1 MSLRCKCDKSVML
14 KQRNVVSISKSS
26 SDPGAV
32 SRAGRKDTTKGS
44 KHGHSSL
51 VFENFRHAFSPGPTN
66 CPWVS
71 EDGKTFDGRLGW
83 KRIGTEKRGT
93 MGQNFRFYRR
103 KKNNKTKQ
111 NLKKKVNL
119 RKSTYKNI
127 SLNKMTVCTVTTPF
141 SSDMFVVPS

>member
-14 KQRNVVSISKSS
+14 KQRNVASISKSS
-26 SDPGAV
+26 SDPRAV
-32 SRAGRKDTTKGS
+32 SRAGRKDTTKVS

-51 VFENFRHAFSPGPTN
+51 VFENFRRAFCPSPTN

-83 KRIGTEKRGT
+83 KRIGAEKRGT

-103 KKNNKTKQ
+103 KKKQQNKTKF
-111 NLKKKVNL
+111 KKKVNL

-141 SSDMFVVPS
+141 SLDMFVVPS